1 MGTSVATE
9 HTLALGGGMRN
20 GRLILLAMLGLL
32 GCSGKHLLV
41 GEDGA
46 GAAAGAV
53 GAAGGAAGSVTPSGT
68 GGAGATASAGSSG
81 GPGATTGSGG
91 TVSQPIDAGTAV
103 GGGLSVIPGAATFPS
118 TLVEAVSA
126 PQTFTVRND
135 GDVPVGTSTALS
147 ALVGTNAADFL
158 ITSNACGTTV
168 QPGASCDVAVAFAPK
183 TRSGLRSASLAVGAA
198 STTAANV
205 SLSGT
210 ALPSLGLLAGNL
222 GGPGNRDGT
231 GAGARFNQ
239 PVSVAGDGAGNL
251 YVAEYTNQTIRKVVI
266 ATGAV
271 TTLAGASGQHG
282 ATDGIGSAALFAGPS
297 AIASDG
303 AGNLYVADPGNEAI
317 RKIVIATGLVST
329 FVGGQRGSANGSG
342 TAAQFRSPYGIASDG
357 AGNLYVADSDNDTI
371 RKIVIATR
379 AVTTVAGSAT
389 QTGSTDGTGAAARFY
404 EPNSIA
410 SDGAGNLYVS
420 DSGNYTIR
428 RIVIATRAVTT
439 LAGLAGVV
447 GASDGTGT
455 GASFGSLEGLASDG
469 AGNLYAADQLNNNIR
484 KIAIATGAV
493 TTFAGSASES
503 GAADGRG
510 PAARFFRPNGVASD
524 GAGNLFVADSFNNA
538 IRKIAIATAAVTT
551 LAGAPTRSASGP
563 STNWLDS
570 LNYPSGIASD
580 GTGNLYVADT
590 NNSLIRKVDIA
601 TGTFTTLAGGSFAVP
616 GADGTGT
623 AANFGQPQGI
633 AADRAGNLYV
643 ADTLN
648 DTVRKIV
655 IATGAV
661 TTLTDG
667 TGAAVR
673 FSQPCGVVADGAGN
687 LYVTELGNRDIVRV
701 VIATGAF
708 TIVAGA
714 AGQSG
719 SADGTG
725 AGALFA
731 EPRGIATDG
740 AGNLYV
746 ADTSNATI
754 RKIVIATGA
763 VTTFSGTPGQQG
775 AVDGIG
781 ANARFTSPWGLTSDG
796 AGNLF
801 VADTNSIRKI
811 VIATAAV
818 TTVAGTRDQT
828 GTADG
833 TGAAARFNDPCG
845 IASDGAGNLY
855 VADTLNNS
863 IRKVATASGT
873 VTTVAPSLAP
883 SVDGTGGAARFTS
896 PTGIT
901 GDGSGN
907 LYVTDG
913 NGTIRQIVAAT
924 RAVTTFAGAAGQ
936 QGNVDGIGVDARF
949 TNPNAIFGDL
959 TGNLFVADGVVI
971 RQVTVP
977 AGAVTTVAGTQ
988 NVWGV
993 SNLFAGPTGVVSDGA
1008 GNLYVSDYGFETCEC
1023 VRKVVI
1029 ATGAVTLVAGGFDGA
1044 PVTTRFYG
1052 PKGIATDAAGNL
1064 YVTDG
1069 TSIQKIDTAT
1079 GVVTTFAGMPSVGG
1093 IADGVGTAAT
1103 FVGPSG
1109 IASDGAGTF
1118 YVVDGYAIR
1127 KIDIASATVS
1137 TIIGSFGQVGVST
1150 GALPATLNT
1159 PVAVTVLPTGEI
1171 AIVDSIE
1178 NAVLIGHL

>member
-661 TTLTDG
+661 TT
-667 TGAAVR
+667 
-673 FSQPCGVVADGAGN
+673 
-687 LYVTELGNRDIVRV
+687 
-701 VIATGAF
+701 
-708 TIVAGA
+708 
-714 AGQSG
+714 
-719 SADGTG
+719 
-725 AGALFA
+725 
-731 EPRGIATDG
+731 
-740 AGNLYV
+740 
-746 ADTSNATI
+746 
-754 RKIVIATGA
+754 
-763 VTTFSGTPGQQG
+763 FSGTPGQQG